1 MKKLPSVFLNQKII
15 RPSSRPSNSSDI
27 NPDEEFIDINNIKI
41 PSTPFIPYS
50 NFNFNFNSQNSPQNN
65 KDNSKQKQTLYP
77 YPLITTENLIYSYI
91 SPKFDSLCLD
101 EISLN
106 SLMKI
111 FPKKRLNV
119 VLDIDQTLIYS
130 KDLVKFNDVTR
141 NLITD
146 DTHKIKVN
154 VQSKDY
160 DFALNLRNHLKSFL
174 QSISKFST
182 VYICTLSHENYAK
195 QIIDILRKISN
206 IEIKDD
212 NIIAVGANSNY
223 ETFPKSISLFKNITN
238 SKNTVILDDT
248 ASVWVDSDLPNLILS
263 KKYFSFK
270 DIDIIPFQ
278 YLGANNTRIER
289 DCYFEDEQ
297 NTVPIYVENEFSSKM
312 QLKYIASFI
321 EKAFKLSIIRNEEM
335 LDSMRKLKKRILM
348 KCNINL
354 NYFTYTKELNF
365 VKDLI
370 KYLGGNDN
378 IEKST
383 TTHFIVSSKFKR
395 LAQQTNGI
403 MYNNNGKES
412 ANKSVYYVNLKWL
425 FHCYFYLEK
434 MDELSDEYKM

>member
-111 FPKKRLNV
+111 FPKNRLNV

-160 DFALNLRNHLKSFL
+160 DFALNLRNHLK
-174 QSISKFST
+174 
-182 VYICTLSHENYAK
+182 
-195 QIIDILRKISN
+195 
-206 IEIKDD
+206 
-212 NIIAVGANSNY
+212 
-223 ETFPKSISLFKNITN
+223 
-238 SKNTVILDDT
+238 
-248 ASVWVDSDLPNLILS
+248 
-263 KKYFSFK
+263 
-270 DIDIIPFQ
+270 
-278 YLGANNTRIER
+278 
-289 DCYFEDEQ
+289 
-297 NTVPIYVENEFSSKM
+297 
-312 QLKYIASFI
+312 
-321 EKAFKLSIIRNEEM
+321 
-335 LDSMRKLKKRILM
+335 
-348 KCNINL
+348 
-354 NYFTYTKELNF
+354 KE
-365 VKDLI
+365 
-370 KYLGGNDN
+370 
-378 IEKST
+378 
-383 TTHFIVSSKFKR
+383 
-395 LAQQTNGI
+395 
-403 MYNNNGKES
+403 
-412 ANKSVYYVNLKWL
+412 
-425 FHCYFYLEK
+425 
-434 MDELSDEYKM
+434 